1 MFETLTKE
9 LQDEFQDEKGEE
21 PEVGIL

>member
-1 MFETLTKE
+1 MFKTLTEK
-9 LQDEFQDEKGEE
+9 LQHEFQDEKGEE